1 MFEVVKTRLLPST
14 APVNGTVKSG
24 ATIYSVQVPRDQ
36 KTGKTVDGDIKVQM
50 RQTLSNL
57 KQAIEGG
64 GGTLADVAQ
73 VIIYITRKSDFA
85 GMNEVY
91 KEFFHEPYPS
101 RATIVAELMGEGT
114 LVEIVAHANL
124 GKA

>member
-1 MFEVVKTRLLPST
+1 MFEVIKTGLMPSS
-14 APVNGTVKSG
+14 APVNGTVKAG
-24 ATIYSVQVPRDQ
+24 TTIYSVQVPRDQ
-36 KTGKTVDGDIKVQM
+36 KTGKTVEGDIKVQM
-50 RQTLSNL
+50 RQTLANL
-57 KQAIEGG
+57 KQALAGA

-101 RATIVAELMGEGT
+101 RATIVADLMGEGT
-114 LVEIVAHANL
+114 LVEIVVHAHL